1 MFLKPVPSRAGEPPA
16 YERLR
21 AGYAAVL
28 EEAIAGRGAYEAEAG
43 AEPGGPGDERGG
55 LVLALLQAAA
65 DAPAPNLAHALAG
78 YDVGA
83 GPGGLAAC
91 WLDPRRVPS
100 CLGPLL
106 AGYIYSLQPNPSTI

>member
-1 MFLKPVPSRAGEPPA
+1 MPASARAGEPPA

-21 AGYAAVL
+21 TGYAAVL
-28 EEAIAGRGAYEAEAG
+28 EEAVAGRGAYEAEAG
-43 AEPGGPGDERGG
+43 LGLGGGAEPGDERGG

-65 DAPAPNLAHALAG
+65 DAPAPNLAHALTG
-78 YDVGA
+78 YDVAA

-91 WLDPRRVPS
+91 WLDPRRAPS

-106 AGYIYSLQPNPSTI
+106 AG